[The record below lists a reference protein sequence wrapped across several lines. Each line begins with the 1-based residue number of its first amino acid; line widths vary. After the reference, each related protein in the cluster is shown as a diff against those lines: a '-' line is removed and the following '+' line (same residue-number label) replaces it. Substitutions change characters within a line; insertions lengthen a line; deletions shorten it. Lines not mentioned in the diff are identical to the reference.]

1 MEHIN
6 SEIVLQTISDLTV
19 AIEWLKSTFLY
30 VRVNKN
36 PGFYGI
42 PRGLPKKE
50 IDRKLEELCVS
61 AIDLLDR
68 NNLIYKIQG
77 QDGFSVEST
86 EFGRI
91 MSRYFLAFET
101 MKIFNQIRGT
111 ESLMEMLNLLSQCHE
126 FKDFTFRTNDK
137 KHLNQLNENLGNGLR
152 YPIRGKVK
160 TLNMKISW

>member
-6 SEIVLQTISDLTV
+6 SEIVLQTITDLTV

-36 PGFYGI
+36 PGFYRI

-50 IDRKLEELCVS
+50 VDRKLEELCVS